1 MRLGMLLVGMTI
13 VTVSTAAHTPEQDP
27 AATFKSGVSSIPM
40 EIWIKDKSGKSRL
53 GLTAADLTFKI
64 DGKVRSFA
72 FVSEVADKPGH
83 YLLNFEPTSEDRD
96 GKDHSLEISVRGGG
110 TLKRKLKLPKDS

>member
-1 MRLGMLLVGMTI
+1 MAQRRWLGLALAGLTI
-13 VTVSTAAHTPEQDP
+13 VTGSVAAQTPAQEP
-27 AATFKSGVSSIPM
+27 APTFKAKVSSIPM
-40 EIWIKDKSGKSRL
+40 DIWIKDKTGKPRL

-72 FVSEVADKPGH
+72 FVSEVADKPG
-83 YLLNFEPTSEDRD
+83 DRD

-110 TLKRKLKLPKDS
+110 TLKRKLKLPKES